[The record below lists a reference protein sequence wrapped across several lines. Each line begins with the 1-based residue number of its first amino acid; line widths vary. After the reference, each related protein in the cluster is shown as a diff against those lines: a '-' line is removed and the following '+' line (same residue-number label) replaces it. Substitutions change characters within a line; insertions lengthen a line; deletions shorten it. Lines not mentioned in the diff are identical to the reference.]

1 MEASSNSGSS
11 RPAVR
16 TVKLRGDG
24 VDLVADVVGSDRDD
38 PVVLLHG
45 GGQTRHAWGAA
56 AETLAQSGR
65 YAVSVDLRGHG
76 DSDWAP
82 DGDYSIG
89 AFGADVRAI
98 AAGLGRRPVL
108 VGASLGGLSSLIA
121 IGESDD
127 PVAAA
132 LILVDVAPRIQQDG
146 ADRIRGFMLEGVG
159 GFNRL
164 EDAADAISAFLPD
177 RPRPKDLSGLRKNLR
192 QHDDGRWYWHW
203 DPHFMQSRDGIDGQR
218 GLVDHDR
225 LAAAA
230 GRVTIPTLLVRG
242 QQSDIVSDES
252 VRELHDLI
260 PQAEVVEVGGAGHMV
275 AGDRNDRF
283 NRAVI
288 DFVERATPLPS
299 A

>member
-1 MEASSNSGSS
+1 M
-11 RPAVR
+11 
-16 TVKLRGDG
+16 
-24 VDLVADVVGSDRDD
+24 
-38 PVVLLHG
+38 
-45 GGQTRHAWGAA
+45 
-56 AETLAQSGR
+56 
-65 YAVSVDLRGHG
+65 
-76 DSDWAP
+76 
-82 DGDYSIG
+82 
-89 AFGADVRAI
+89 
-98 AAGLGRRPVL
+98 
-108 VGASLGGLSSLIA
+108 
-121 IGESDD
+121 
-127 PVAAA
+127 AAA

-159 GFNRL
+159 GFDRL

-192 QHDDGRWYWHW
+192 QHDDGRWHWHW
-203 DPHFMQSRDGIDGQR
+203 DPQFMQSRDGIDGQR

-230 GRVTIPTLLVRG
+230 RRVTVPTLLVRG

-260 PQAEVVEVGGAGHMV
+260 PHAEVVEVGGAGHMV

-283 NRAVI
+283 NQAVI
-288 DFVERATPLPS
+288 DFVERSTPLAS